1 RMNRDLRIMYR
12 VARLLDRTKTGH
24 LANVIAVV
32 EDLHQVTNEE
42 LNFLLEAH
50 RQTQFRANI
59 GAFEDNKWITA
70 PEVYWDYCGPRVV
83 AMERMWGTPMDDF
96 AELRARG
103 VDGELTLRRGV
114 KVWMEAA
121 LIHGPFHGDVHAGNL
136 WVLDDGR
143 ASYLDFGIMGELP
156 PEHRTA
162 MKDAQF
168 TAMIDGDY
176 TRVVLAWQHLG

>member
-1 RMNRDLRIMYR
+1 SAASIAQVHACVLPDGRQAVVKVQRPDIAARMNRDLRIMYR

-70 PEVYWDYCGPRVV
+70 PEVYWDYCGPRV
-83 AMERMWGTPMDDF
+83 
-96 AELRARG
+96 
-103 VDGELTLRRGV
+103 
-114 KVWMEAA
+114 
-121 LIHGPFHGDVHAGNL
+121 
-136 WVLDDGR
+136 
-143 ASYLDFGIMGELP
+143 
-156 PEHRTA
+156 
-162 MKDAQF
+162 
-168 TAMIDGDY
+168 
-176 TRVVLAWQHLG
+176 